1 MILSHGFAENSA
13 FPAGNARARPPL
25 PRAIMGAMKSI
36 PVPDRS
42 HARVQRLAQVK
53 FIGLPLE
60 LPPPA
65 ETDRTFPARLL
76 ASLRDTLSRV
86 IGCLE
91 AARP

>member
-1 MILSHGFAENSA
+1 MLSRSA
-13 FPAGNARARPPL
+13 GLRHCT
-25 PRAIMGAMKSI
+25 MDAMKPI
-36 PVPDRS
+36 TVPDRCD
-42 HARVQRLAQVK
+42 ARVQRLAQVK

-60 LPPPA
+60 LPPPP
-65 ETDRTFPARLL
+65 ETGRTPTARLL

>member
-1 MILSHGFAENSA
+1 M
-13 FPAGNARARPPL
+13 RPGGQ
-25 PRAIMGAMKSI
+25 RSTMDTMKSI

-42 HARVQRLAQVK
+42 NARAQRLAQVK

-60 LPPPA
+60 LPPPS
-65 ETDRTFPARLL
+65 ETDRTYPARLL
-76 ASLRDTLSRV
+76 ASFRDTVSRV